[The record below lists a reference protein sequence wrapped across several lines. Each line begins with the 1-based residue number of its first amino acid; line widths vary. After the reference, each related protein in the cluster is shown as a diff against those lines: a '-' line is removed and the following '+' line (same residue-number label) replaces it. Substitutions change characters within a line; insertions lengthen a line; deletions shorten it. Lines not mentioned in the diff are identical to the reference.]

1 MRYNVYTFVD
11 LGYCNFKGGSTRK
24 RFTSMAFKRVELFPI
39 LYPWIEGGRAVSL
52 NEAAIV

>member
-39 LYPWIEGGRAVSL
+39 LYPWIEGGRAVSP